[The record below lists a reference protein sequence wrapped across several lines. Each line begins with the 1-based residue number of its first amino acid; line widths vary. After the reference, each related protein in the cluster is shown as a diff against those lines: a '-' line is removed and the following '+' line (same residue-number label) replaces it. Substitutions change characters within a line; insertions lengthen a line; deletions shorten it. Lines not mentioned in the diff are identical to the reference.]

1 MICAHAHTRFGR
13 ALLGTLGLLMC
24 AASAA
29 RAGPLKDYQ
38 TRVAQTRDV
47 LAQLLNLYEIAAD
60 DESTLTTTQLKQEE
74 AALLVEL
81 RAALPVTDKVEWAD
95 GALVVD
101 NRWLQTELDA
111 LAQLPPMPDAAR
123 RTALRRIDARLHA
136 LAERL
141 DEAANTATTPRDKAD
156 EKGRL
161 HAILQRP
168 EYNEGAAAGDSALTR
183 LWQRLMHWLRGLMPA
198 PRPVQPGTAMF
209 ASRAARFIV
218 YALCL
223 ALIAFVLWRYGPRLL
238 RRKLTHTSER
248 RARVILGERLAP
260 DETAVDLLSEA
271 ERLAR
276 SGDLRGAMRKAYI
289 AVLCELGERKILRLA
304 PHHTNRDY
312 LRALR
317 DHAGLLRTVQPLTA
331 AYERHWYG
339 LIPAN
344 DADWSEFQ
352 QQANEV
358 TSDE

>member
-1 MICAHAHTRFGR
+1 MIRAHTYTRFGR
-13 ALLGTLGLLMC
+13 ALFGAFVLLMC
-24 AASAA
+24 APPAA
-29 RAGPLKDYQ
+29 RAMPLKDYQ
-38 TRVAQTRDV
+38 TRVAQTRAV
-47 LAQLLNLYEIAAD
+47 LADLLNLYEIAAD
-60 DESTLTTTQLKQEE
+60 DESTLTATQLKQEE
-74 AALLVEL
+74 AASLGQL
-81 RAALPVTDKVEWAD
+81 RTALPVTDKVEWAG

-101 NRWLQTELDA
+101 NRWLQAELDA

-123 RTALRRIDARLHA
+123 LTALRRIDARLHA
-136 LAERL
+136 LADRL
-141 DEAANTATTPRDKAD
+141 DEAAAGTATTPRDKAG

-168 EYNEGAAAGDSALTR
+168 EYNESTAASDSALTR
-183 LWQRLMHWLRGLMPA
+183 LWQRLLRWLRGLIPA
-198 PRPVQPGTAMF
+198 PRPMQPGTAMF
-209 ASRAARFIV
+209 AARAVRFIV

-238 RRKLTHTSER
+238 RRKLTRTSER

-276 SGDLRGAMRKAYI
+276 AGDLRGAMRKAYI

-312 LRALR
+312 LRALSNQTQ
-317 DHAGLLRTVQPLTA
+317 LFQSVQPLTS

-339 LIPAN
+339 LMPAN
-344 DADWSEFQ
+344 DSDWLEFQ
-352 QQANEV
+352 QQCRQAM
-358 TSDE
+358 T